1 MNARRTPG
9 RVLGDHAEDEL
20 AECNADAL
28 PARANPVPREPGP
41 IQLEA
46 GAVPS
51 HNCIR
56 LNENQCMPPPGPEP
70 SQYHPEKSVGSSKP
84 RTGMSPFQNSKLL
97 TESQIL
103 QEEIAARTKESDN
116 RNSQKP
122 QEAQHQGSIARG
134 QPGPIQAHLHYATEE
149 LYFGKVP
156 ARYSTKQGPPRWGGY
171 VTLKLCHSSMAWY
184 R

>member
-20 AECNADAL
+20 ADAL
-28 PARANPVPREPGP
+28 PARAPPVPREPGP

-46 GAVPS
+46 GALPS

-116 RNSQKP
+116 RNRQKP
-122 QEAQHQGSIARG
+122 QEQH
-134 QPGPIQAHLHYATEE
+134 
-149 LYFGKVP
+149 
-156 ARYSTKQGPPRWGGY
+156 
-171 VTLKLCHSSMAWY
+171 
-184 R
+184 